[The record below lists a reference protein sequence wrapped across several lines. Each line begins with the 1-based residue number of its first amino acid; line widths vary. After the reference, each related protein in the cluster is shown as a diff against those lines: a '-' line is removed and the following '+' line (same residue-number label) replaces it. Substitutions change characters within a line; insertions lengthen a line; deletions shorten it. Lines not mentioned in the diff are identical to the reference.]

1 MFYGGAV
8 AGYLGRLA
16 LALGR
21 PDAAIE
27 HLEAAL
33 TFDIRLSARPFVA
46 LHRLTLAQ
54 AHLMR
59 AARGDYAVAARSV
72 QEAAATFRRL
82 DMPGRLA
89 EATALTERLASRR
102 PDDPL
107 TAREREIVAL
117 VSAGMSNKAI
127 ADKLVLSERTVET
140 HVRNVLTKLSLGRA

>member
-1 MFYGGAV
+1 M
-8 AGYLGRLA
+8 
-16 LALGR
+16 
-21 PDAAIE
+21 
-27 HLEAAL
+27 
-33 TFDIRLSARPFVA
+33 
-46 LHRLTLAQ
+46 
-54 AHLMR
+54 
-59 AARGDYAVAARSV
+59 

-89 EATALTERLASRR
+89 EATALADRLASRR

-140 HVRNVLTKLSLGRA
+140 HVRNVLTKLSLSRRTQLATWYIRAGRA